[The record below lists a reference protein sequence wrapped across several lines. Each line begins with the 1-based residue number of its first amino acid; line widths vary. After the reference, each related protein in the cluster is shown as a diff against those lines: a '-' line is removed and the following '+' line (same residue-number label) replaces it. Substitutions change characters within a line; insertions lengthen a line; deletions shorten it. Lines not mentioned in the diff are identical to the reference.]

1 MLFSEGWEL
10 FDSYGSFYYLSEIS
24 NYLFLVLILFIFI
37 HFRLIDKKY
46 SIFWLLFLTTPFF
59 FNFILFNPEYLS
71 DQFKYI
77 REINNIKSNGLT
89 DIDVSNYGGLK
100 RARIQVSSFLLSLF
114 PVFSYLTVTS
124 LAFTNKLIAMIMF
137 VFLSKRIPA
146 NKVILFFLIP
156 SFILFTSV
164 GLREV
169 LVIFFSVL
177 SIIYL
182 IEEKPILS
190 LIAILLVTITKIQ
203 NGPAYLVI
211 WLLLFVFK
219 AYKDN
224 LRLFLSLAF
233 GVIGIIVLF
242 EFYEPVINLYRQAY
256 AIEDGL
262 SYEEAMTL
270 GIGSGI
276 SLMLTTLKEI
286 PIFLLKPL
294 PWQITNGF
302 ALFVFIES
310 VFLFYLFYLFAFKDG
325 LFLKRKN
332 LIILI
337 GFIIGIGI
345 HALTVFNFGTLSRYR
360 FTAFLPFLIGFYYLR
375 LLDNDK
381 KKTA

>member
-10 FDSYGSFYYLSEIS
+10 FGSYGSFYYLSEIA

-46 SIFWLLFLTTPFF
+46 STFWLLFLSTPFF

-89 DIDVSNYGGLK
+89 DVDVSTYGGLK
-100 RARIQVSSFLLSLF
+100 RARIQLSSFLLSLF

-169 LVIFFSVL
+169 LVIFFSIL

-182 IEEKPILS
+182 IEEKPALS
-190 LIAILLVTITKIQ
+190 FIAILLVTVTKIQ

-211 WLLLFVFK
+211 WLLFFVFK

-224 LRLFLSLAF
+224 LRLLLSLAF

-262 SYEEAMTL
+262 TYEEAMTL

-294 PWQITNGF
+294 PWQISNGF

-325 LFLKRKN
+325 FFLKRKN